1 MEMITLKKSTTEIE
15 DYTPNGKVI
24 NNGRKAE
31 IAFKYEFTNTID
43 YSLDNVS
50 YVNGGDFE
58 YNSEIYQVKSNNSE
72 INLLKTIKD
81 YNFSS
86 DEIIEQY
93 LYYNKATKYAYVLT
107 FKNKSYAIIMDKEE
121 FKEFVKE
128 FYKYKENRKSWKI
141 KREDK
146 SIYVWYTLRNK

>member
-1 MEMITLKKSTTEIE
+1 MEMITLKKSTEEIA
-15 DYTPNGKVI
+15 DYTPSGKII

-31 IAFKYEFTNTID
+31 IVFKYEFTNEID
-43 YSLDNVS
+43 YNLDNVS

-72 INLLKTIKD
+72 INLLKSIKD

-107 FKNKSYAIIMDKEE
+107 FKNKSYAIIMDREE

-128 FYKYKENRKSWKI
+128 FYKYNENRKSWKI

-146 SIYVWYTLRNK
+146 SIYVWYMLRNK